1 MKSTYQE
8 NQRERSTNLIE
19 NSELFEGV
27 LGGRKFFGKERK
39 FVLSDEEKN
48 IFKPLRSDV
57 IDYFKNNRIS
67 WWGGKKTNRTC
78 FIITNCVYKSFVFY
92 PK

>member
-8 NQRERSTNLIE
+8 NQRERSINLIE

-27 LGGRKFFGKERK
+27 IAGGKFFGKERK
-39 FVLSDEEKN
+39 FVLLDEEKN

-57 IDYFKNNRIS
+57 IDCFK
-67 WWGGKKTNRTC
+67 K
-78 FIITNCVYKSFVFY
+78 
-92 PK
+92 

>member
-57 IDYFKNNRIS
+57 IDYFTHVSHFPQTIDKEIEGKCIIIYIS
-67 WWGGKKTNRTC
+67 V
-78 FIITNCVYKSFVFY
+78 I
-92 PK
+92 

>member
-39 FVLSDEEKN
+39 FVLSDEEKKHLQT
-48 IFKPLRSDV
+48 F
-57 IDYFKNNRIS
+57 
-67 WWGGKKTNRTC
+67 T
-78 FIITNCVYKSFVFY
+78 
-92 PK
+92 

>member
-27 LGGRKFFGKERK
+27 LGVENSSEKKEN
-39 FVLSDEEKN
+39 LSYQMK
-48 IFKPLRSDV
+48 
-57 IDYFKNNRIS
+57 
-67 WWGGKKTNRTC
+67 KKTSSNLY
-78 FIITNCVYKSFVFY
+78 VVM
-92 PK
+92 